1 LTALPEMSRCFC
13 NALAVISTKTPLA
26 ACRFDKEQFLSS
38 VSLQFRRFPYL
49 VMGWLLLAVL
59 CVAAPDRVFLKS
71 SQRLWFGCAFLGVGL
86 LRGARQIGQKL
97 PMELGALSLSQL
109 PQQQDMQYLG
119 HGFLWSPERA
129 NEVLAAER
137 DGELAMQRERG
148 PGDPGGVAAL
158 HAVGHDKEQPVFLP
172 LSDLEGHMLVSG
184 ATRTGK
190 TYYLQLDVVQAI
202 ERGDEAVIFI
212 DPKGDLK
219 ALHRAYDAAVRAGRE
234 KDFMFFSLAFP
245 HLSCTYNPLHNF
257 VLGME
262 IPDRLAGLLPGGG
275 QSEPFKAFAWEVINV
290 IAQAMLLAGERPL
303 LSKIARYA
311 KVNGTLDELLPRVPE
326 NTPEYEY
333 LQGLIKHP
341 PDHYDKMVSSLKP
354 MLSKLDTP
362 DFRNLM
368 SVSNPALD
376 WDRAIRNKR
385 IVYMFMG
392 SMIVKET
399 AYAIGMLA
407 LQDLLN
413 FIGRAYAYEQKKT
426 PVRLIVDEVGRLV
439 FPGFVDLLSQAGG
452 QGLMAVLAFQSV
464 ADLVS
469 VLGQS
474 GAQQILD
481 NTNTKLWFRATDYA
495 TAKTFSDIAG
505 QGPLLTRRESASY
518 RPVRQG
524 QRQTGGLAFD
534 ATFSQQSTEMID
546 NLVREDWLM
555 KLPRGQ
561 AFLYASGYTYKARF
575 PLLPEPKHLFPL
587 EKS

>member
-1 LTALPEMSRCFC
+1 M
-13 NALAVISTKTPLA
+13 
-26 ACRFDKEQFLSS
+26 LSS
-38 VSLQFRRFPYL
+38 LAIRFRRFPYL
-49 VMGWLLLAVL
+49 VIGWGLLAVTSL
-59 CVAAPDRVFLKS
+59 AAPDRLFLTHR
-71 SQRLWFGCAFLGVGL
+71 QGLWVGLAFLGVAL
-86 LRGARQIGQKL
+86 LRGSRQVGRELPSQIGTLEIASL
-97 PMELGALSLSQL
+97 PHEHE
-109 PQQQDMQYLG
+109 MQYMG
-119 HGFLWSPERA
+119 HGFTWDPQHA
-129 NEVLAAER
+129 NEVLEAER
-137 DGELAMQRERG
+137 EGVALAARKRS
-148 PGDPGGVAAL
+148 PGDPGGIAAL
-158 HAVGHDKEQPVFLP
+158 HAVGSHEEAPVFLP

-190 TYYLQLDVVQAI
+190 THYLQLDLVQAI

-212 DPKGDLK
+212 DPKGDLNV
-219 ALHRAYDAAVRAGRE
+219 LHRAYDAAVRAGRQ
-234 KDFMFFSLAFP
+234 KDFQFFSLAFP
-245 HLSCTYNPLHNF
+245 HVSCTYNPLHNF

-262 IPDRLAGLLPGGG
+262 VPDRLAGLLPGGG

-311 KVNGTLDELLPRVPE
+311 KVNGSLEELLPKIPPH
-326 NTPEYEY
+326 TPEFEY

-368 SVSNPALD
+368 SVATPDLD
-376 WDRAIRNKR
+376 WDRAIRLKR

-413 FIGRAYAYEQKKT
+413 FIGRAYAYERAKT

-469 VLGQS
+469 VLGPA

-481 NTNTKLWFRATDYA
+481 NTNTKLWFRATDQA
-495 TAKTFSDIAG
+495 TAKTFSDVAG
-505 QGPLLTRRESASY
+505 QGPLLTRRESAAY
-518 RPVRQG
+518 RPVLQG
-524 QRQTGGLAFD
+524 RPKVHSRLAFD
-534 ATFSQQSTEMID
+534 ATFAQQSTEMIE

-561 AFLYASGYTYKARF
+561 AFLYASGQTYKTRF
-575 PLLPEPKHLFPL
+575 PLMPQPKNLFPL
-587 EKS
+587 EAA

>member
-1 LTALPEMSRCFC
+1 M
-13 NALAVISTKTPLA
+13 
-26 ACRFDKEQFLSS
+26 LSS
-38 VSLQFRRFPYL
+38 LAIRFRRFPYL
-49 VMGWLLLAVL
+49 VIGWGLLAVTSL
-59 CVAAPDRVFLKS
+59 AAPDRLFLTHR
-71 SQRLWFGCAFLGVGL
+71 QGLWVGLAFLGVAL
-86 LRGARQIGQKL
+86 LRGSRQVGRELPSQIGTLEIASL
-97 PMELGALSLSQL
+97 PHEHE
-109 PQQQDMQYLG
+109 MQYMG
-119 HGFLWSPERA
+119 HGFTWDPQHA
-129 NEVLAAER
+129 NEVLEAER
-137 DGELAMQRERG
+137 EGVALAARKRS
-148 PGDPGGVAAL
+148 PGDPGGIAAL
-158 HAVGHDKEQPVFLP
+158 HAVGSHEEAPVFLP

-190 TYYLQLDVVQAI
+190 THYLQLDLVQAI

-212 DPKGDLK
+212 DPKGDLNV
-219 ALHRAYDAAVRAGRE
+219 LHRAYDAAVRAGRQ
-234 KDFMFFSLAFP
+234 KDFQFFSLAFP
-245 HLSCTYNPLHNF
+245 HVSCTYNPLHNF

-262 IPDRLAGLLPGGG
+262 VPDRLAGLLPGGG

-290 IAQAMLLAGERPL
+290 IAQSMLLAGERPL

-311 KVNGTLDELLPRVPE
+311 KVNGSLEELLPKIPPH
-326 NTPEYEY
+326 TPEFEY

-368 SVSNPALD
+368 SVTTPDLD
-376 WDRAIRNKR
+376 WDRAIRLKR

-413 FIGRAYAYEQKKT
+413 FIGRAYAYERGKT

-469 VLGQS
+469 VLGPA

-481 NTNTKLWFRATDYA
+481 NTNTKLWFRATDHA
-495 TAKTFSDIAG
+495 TAKTFSDVAG
-505 QGPLLTRRESASY
+505 QGPLLTRRESAAY
-518 RPVRQG
+518 RPVLQG
-524 QRQTGGLAFD
+524 RPKVHSRLAFD
-534 ATFSQQSTEMID
+534 ATFAQQSTELIE

-561 AFLYASGYTYKARF
+561 AFLYASGQTYKTRF
-575 PLLPEPKHLFPL
+575 PLMPQPKHLFPL
-587 EKS
+587 EAA

>member
-1 LTALPEMSRCFC
+1 LFPSFTSR
-13 NALAVISTKTPLA
+13 
-26 ACRFDKEQFLSS
+26 
-38 VSLQFRRFPYL
+38 FRRFPYL
-49 VMGWLLLAVL
+49 VIGWVLLAV
-59 CVAAPDRVFLKS
+59 VAFMAPDRLFLS
-71 SQRLWFGCAFLGVGL
+71 ASQGFCLAFAFLGVAL
-86 LRGARQIGQKL
+86 MRGARQMGQTL
-97 PMELGALSLSQL
+97 PLDLGSLFLSRI
-109 PQQQDMQYLG
+109 PQKAHMQYVG
-119 HGFLWSPERA
+119 HGFPWNPERA
-129 NEVLAAER
+129 NELLTAER
-137 DGELAMQRERG
+137 DSAFTNGNRRT
-148 PGDPGGVAAL
+148 PGDLGGVGAL
-158 HAVGHDKEQPVFLP
+158 HAVGLKDEEPVFVP

-190 TYYLQLDVVQAI
+190 THYLQLDLVQAI
-202 ERGDEAVIFI
+202 ERGQETVIFI

-219 ALHRAYDAAVRAGRE
+219 VLHRAYDAAIRAGRE
-234 KDFMFFSLAFP
+234 KDFIFFSLAFP
-245 HLSCTYNPLHNF
+245 RISCTYNPLSNYM
-257 VLGME
+257 LGME

-290 IAQAMLLAGERPL
+290 IAQAMLLAGEQPL

-311 KVNGTLDELLPRVPE
+311 KVNSTLDELLPRVPE
-326 NTPEYEY
+326 HTPEHEY

-354 MLSKLDTP
+354 MLSKLDGP

-368 SVSNPALD
+368 SVRDPELD
-376 WDRAIRNKR
+376 WDTAIRNKR

-413 FIGRAYAYEQKKT
+413 FIGRAYAYERRKT

-469 VLGQS
+469 VLGTS

-481 NTNTKLWFRATDYA
+481 NTNTKLWFRATDHA
-495 TAKTFSDIAG
+495 TAKTFADIAG
-505 QGPLLTRRESASY
+505 QGPLLTRRESAAY
-518 RPVRQG
+518 RPVLQG
-524 QRQTGGLAFD
+524 KPVRNRLAFD
-534 ATFSQQSTEMID
+534 ATFAQQSTEVIE

-561 AFLYASGYTYKARF
+561 AFLYASGHTYKTRF
-575 PLLPEPKHLFPL
+575 PLLPEPLHQFPL
-587 EKS
+587 EG

>member
-1 LTALPEMSRCFC
+1 MVVGRS
-13 NALAVISTKTPLA
+13 I
-26 ACRFDKEQFLSS
+26 
-38 VSLQFRRFPYL
+38 RRFPYL
-49 VMGWLLLAVL
+49 ALGWLFTAIWLV
-59 CVAAPDRVFLKS
+59 VAPDRFFVTQTQGLWLGLACLGIASWRGLRQF
-71 SQRLWFGCAFLGVGL
+71 SQNVSLEVKPLVL
-86 LRGARQIGQKL
+86 DKL
-97 PMELGALSLSQL
+97 PGNGQA
-109 PQQQDMQYLG
+109 QYLG
-119 HGFLWSPERA
+119 HGFLWNPDRA
-129 NEVLAAER
+129 NQLLASER
-137 DGELAMQRERG
+137 KGEMASERQRE
-148 PGDPGGVAAL
+148 PGDPGGVPTI
-158 HAVGHDKEQPVFLP
+158 HDVGRRVERPVFLP

-190 TYYLQLDVVQAI
+190 TYYLQLDVTQAI
-202 ERGDEAVIFI
+202 ERGKEAVIFI

-219 ALHRAYDAAVRAGRE
+219 ALHRAYDAAIRTGRQ
-234 KDFMFFSLAFP
+234 KDFLFFSLAFP

-311 KVNGTLDELLPRVPE
+311 KVTGTLDDLLQQLPSE
-326 NTPEYEY
+326 TPEFEF
-333 LQGLIKHP
+333 LRALIKHP

-354 MLSKLDTP
+354 LLSKLDTP
-362 DFRNLM
+362 DFRDLM
-368 SVSNPALD
+368 SVPNPELD
-376 WDRAIRNKR
+376 WDRAIRNRR

-413 FIGRAYAYEQKKT
+413 FIGRAYAYEQAKT
-426 PVRLIVDEVGRLV
+426 PVRLIVDEVGRLI
-439 FPGFVDLLSQAGG
+439 FPGFVDLMSQAGG

-469 VLGQS
+469 VLGRA

-481 NTNTKLWFRATDYA
+481 NTNTKLWFRATDHA
-495 TAKTFSDIAG
+495 TAKTFADVAG
-505 QGPLLTRRESASY
+505 QGPLLTRRQAASY
-518 RPVRQG
+518 RPVLHDRRWGSQ
-524 QRQTGGLAFD
+524 LAFD
-534 ATFSQQSTEMID
+534 ATFSEQSTELIE

-555 KLPRGQ
+555 KLPRGH
-561 AFLYASGYTYKARF
+561 AFLYASGYTYKTRF
-575 PLLPEPKHLFPL
+575 PVLPEPERHFPL

>member
-1 LTALPEMSRCFC
+1 MASSLTVR
-13 NALAVISTKTPLA
+13 
-26 ACRFDKEQFLSS
+26 
-38 VSLQFRRFPYL
+38 LQRFPYL
-49 VMGWLLLAVL
+49 VVGWALLASLSV
-59 CVAAPDRVFLKS
+59 VAPDRLFLTHK
-71 SQRLWFGCAFLGVGL
+71 QGLWVGL
-86 LRGARQIGQKL
+86 AFVGIALMRGARQVGRELPAEIGVL
-97 PMELGALSLSQL
+97 ELSRL
-109 PQQQDMQYLG
+109 PQQSQMQYMG
-119 HGFLWSPERA
+119 HGFSWDSQHA
-129 NEVLAAER
+129 NEVLATER
-137 DGELAMQRERG
+137 NSKALAKPERK
-148 PGDPGGVAAL
+148 PGDPGGVAVI
-158 HAVGHDKEQPVFLP
+158 HAVGCREEAPVFLP

-190 TYYLQLDVVQAI
+190 TYYLQLDLVQAI
-202 ERGDEAVIFI
+202 ERGTEAVIFI
-212 DPKGDLK
+212 DPKGDLSV
-219 ALHRAYDAAVRAGRE
+219 LHRAYDAAVRAGRQ
-234 KDFMFFSLAFP
+234 KDFQFFSLAYP
-245 HLSCTYNPLHNF
+245 HVSCTYNPLHNF

-262 IPDRLAGLLPGGG
+262 IPDRLSGLLPGGG

-311 KVNGTLDELLPRVPE
+311 KVNRSLEELLPKVPDH
-326 NTPEYEY
+326 TPEFEY
-333 LQGLIKHP
+333 LQALIKHP

-368 SVSNPALD
+368 SVTTPQLD
-376 WDRAIRNKR
+376 WDRAVRLKK

-413 FIGRAYAYEQKKT
+413 FIGRAYAYEPTKT
-426 PVRLIVDEVGRLV
+426 PIRLIVDEVGRLA

-469 VLGQS
+469 VLGPA

-481 NTNTKLWFRATDYA
+481 NTNTKLWFRATDHA
-495 TAKTFSDIAG
+495 TAKTFADIAG
-505 QGPLLTRRESASY
+505 RGPLLTRRESAAY
-518 RPVRQG
+518 RPVVPGKPARN
-524 QRQTGGLAFD
+524 RLAFD
-534 ATFSQQSTEMID
+534 ATFAQQSTEVVE

-561 AFLYASGYTYKARF
+561 AFLYASGQTYKTRF
-575 PLLPEPKHLFPL
+575 PLMPEPKTRRLQV
-587 EKS
+587 

>member
-1 LTALPEMSRCFC
+1 MIWSPT
-13 NALAVISTKTPLA
+13 V
-26 ACRFDKEQFLSS
+26 
-38 VSLQFRRFPYL
+38 RRFPYL
-49 VMGWLLLAVL
+49 VIGWALLGTLSLV
-59 CVAAPDRVFLKS
+59 APDRLYVTHQQGFWLG
-71 SQRLWFGCAFLGVGL
+71 LAFTGVAL
-86 LRGARQIGQKL
+86 LRGARQIAREL
-97 PMELGALSLSQL
+97 PSEIGVLELSRL
-109 PQQQDMQYLG
+109 PQQSQMQYVG
-119 HGFLWSPERA
+119 HGFSWDSQHA
-129 NEVLAAER
+129 NEMLAAER
-137 DGELAMQRERG
+137 DSKALVARKRK
-148 PGDPGGVAAL
+148 PGDGGGVATI
-158 HAVGHDKEQPVFLP
+158 HTVGYREEAPVFLP

-190 TYYLQLDVVQAI
+190 TYYLQLDLVQAI
-202 ERGDEAVIFI
+202 ERGNEAVIFI
-212 DPKGDLK
+212 DPKGDLSV
-219 ALHRAYDAAVRAGRE
+219 LHRAYDAAVRTGRQ
-234 KDFMFFSLAFP
+234 KDFQFFSLAFP

-262 IPDRLAGLLPGGG
+262 VPDRLSGLLPGGG
-275 QSEPFKAFAWEVINV
+275 QAEPFKAFAWEVINV

-311 KVNGTLDELLPRVPE
+311 KVNRSLEELLPKVPE
-326 NTPEYEY
+326 RTPEYEY

-368 SVSNPALD
+368 SVTTPQLD
-376 WDRAIRNKR
+376 WDRAIRLKR

-413 FIGRAYAYEQKKT
+413 FIGRAYAYEPEKT
-426 PVRLIVDEVGRLV
+426 PIRLIVDEVGRLA
-439 FPGFVDLLSQAGG
+439 FPGFIDLLAQAGG

-469 VLGQS
+469 GLGPA

-481 NTNTKLWFRATDYA
+481 NTNTKLWFRATDHA
-495 TAKTFSDIAG
+495 TAKTFADIAG
-505 QGPLLTRRESASY
+505 QGPVLTRRESAAY
-518 RPVRQG
+518 RPVVPGKPARN
-524 QRQTGGLAFD
+524 RLAFD
-534 ATFSQQSTEMID
+534 ATFAQQSTEVVE

-561 AFLYASGYTYKARF
+561 AFLYASGQTYKTRF
-575 PLLPEPKHLFPL
+575 PLMPEPKHRFPL
-587 EKS
+587 QASA

>member
-1 LTALPEMSRCFC
+1 VDVT
-13 NALAVISTKTPLA
+13 
-26 ACRFDKEQFLSS
+26 
-38 VSLQFRRFPYL
+38 SLVVQIRRFPYL
-49 VMGWLLLAVL
+49 VLGWVLIAAVSFVL
-59 CVAAPDRVFLKS
+59 PDRMFLT
-71 SQRLWFGCAFLGVGL
+71 RTEGLWFGIAVFGVAL
-86 LRGARQIGQKL
+86 LRGSRQIRHNL
-97 PMELGALSLSQL
+97 PTRIGSFTLARL
-109 PQQQDMQYLG
+109 PRQADMQYLG
-119 HGFLWSPERA
+119 HGFSWSPERA
-129 NEVLAAER
+129 NEVVTTER
-137 DGELAMQRERG
+137 NSEMVSGCNRR
-148 PGDPGGVAAL
+148 PGDPGGVATL
-158 HAVGHDKEQPVFLP
+158 HAVGRKEEPIFLP

-190 TYYLQLDVVQAI
+190 TYYLQLDIVQAI
-202 ERGDEAVIFI
+202 ERGSEAVIFI

-219 ALHRAYDAAVRAGRE
+219 ALHRAYDAAVRCGRQ
-234 KDFMFFSLAFP
+234 KHFQFFSLAFP
-245 HLSCTYNPLHNF
+245 HISCTYDPLHNF

-262 IPDRLAGLLPGGG
+262 ISDRLAGLLPGGG

-311 KVNGTLDELLPRVPE
+311 KVNGTLEELLPKIPE
-326 NTPEYEY
+326 HTPEYEY

-368 SVSNPALD
+368 SVTTPQLD
-376 WDRAIRNKR
+376 WDRAIRLKR

-413 FIGRAYAYEQKKT
+413 FIGRAYAYERAKT

-469 VLGQS
+469 VLGPA

-481 NTNTKLWFRATDYA
+481 NTNTKLWFRATDHV
-495 TAKTFSDIAG
+495 TAKTFADIGG
-505 QGPLLTRRESASY
+505 QGPMLTRRESAAY
-518 RPVRQG
+518 RPVLPGKPVRN
-524 QRQTGGLAFD
+524 RLAFD
-534 ATFSQQSTEMID
+534 ATFAQQSTEVIE

-561 AFLYASGYTYKARF
+561 AFLYASGHTYKTRF
-575 PLLPEPKHLFPL
+575 PVMPEPRNLFPL
-587 EKS
+587 GNA

>member
-1 LTALPEMSRCFC
+1 MA
-13 NALAVISTKTPLA
+13 
-26 ACRFDKEQFLSS
+26 
-38 VSLQFRRFPYL
+38 
-49 VMGWLLLAVL
+49 LLAI
-59 CVAAPDRVFLKS
+59 AAPDRLFLT
-71 SQRLWFGCAFLGVGL
+71 RLQGIWFGLACLGIAV
-86 LRGARQIGQKL
+86 LRGFQQVAQSL
-97 PMELGALSLSQL
+97 PVNLDSLVLTRL
-109 PQQQDMQYLG
+109 PGTESMQYLG
-119 HGFLWSPERA
+119 HGFLWSPTCANQMLGAERR
-129 NEVLAAER
+129 NEVFVNR
-137 DGELAMQRERG
+137 RRE
-148 PGDPGGVAAL
+148 PGDAGGVAAL
-158 HAVGHDKEQPVFLP
+158 HAVGSSMEQEIFVP

-190 TYYLQLDVVQAI
+190 THYLQLDVVQAI
-202 ERGDEAVIFI
+202 ERGTEAVIFI

-219 ALHRAYDAAVRAGRE
+219 VLHRAYDAAVRTGRA
-234 KDFMFFSLAFP
+234 KDFVFFSLAFP
-245 HLSCTYNPLHNF
+245 HVSCTYNPLHNF

-311 KVNGTLDELLPRVPE
+311 KVNNSLEELLPKIPPH
-326 NTPEYEY
+326 TPEFVY

-368 SVSNPALD
+368 SVTTPQLD
-376 WDRAIRNKR
+376 WDRAIRLKR

-413 FIGRAYAYEQKKT
+413 FIGRAYAYERAKT

-469 VLGQS
+469 VLGPS

-481 NTNTKLWFRATDYA
+481 NTNTKLWFRATDHA
-495 TAKTFSDIAG
+495 TAKTFADIAG
-505 QGPLLTRRESASY
+505 QGPLLTGRQSASY
-518 RPVRQG
+518 RPVL
-524 QRQTGGLAFD
+524 TGKHASRGPAFD
-534 ATFSQQSTEMID
+534 AIFSQQSTEVID

-561 AFLYASGYTYKARF
+561 AFLYASGQTYKTRF
-575 PLLPEPKHLFPL
+575 PLLPEPKILFPL
-587 EKS
+587 GRA

>member
-1 LTALPEMSRCFC
+1 MIWSLT
-13 NALAVISTKTPLA
+13 I
-26 ACRFDKEQFLSS
+26 
-38 VSLQFRRFPYL
+38 RRFPYL
-49 VMGWLLLAVL
+49 VIGWALLGTLAL
-59 CVAAPDRVFLKS
+59 AAPDRLFITHK
-71 SQRLWFGCAFLGVGL
+71 QGLWLGLAFAGVAL
-86 LRGARQIGQKL
+86 LRGARQMAREL
-97 PMELGALSLSQL
+97 PSEVGALELSSL
-109 PQQQDMQYLG
+109 PQRSQMQYVG
-119 HGFLWSPERA
+119 HGFSWDSQHA

-137 DGELAMQRERG
+137 DSKALVGRKRK
-148 PGDPGGVAAL
+148 PGDAGGVATIHTIGLREEA
-158 HAVGHDKEQPVFLP
+158 PVFLP

-190 TYYLQLDVVQAI
+190 TYYLQLDLVQAI
-202 ERGDEAVIFI
+202 ERGNEAVIFI
-212 DPKGDLK
+212 DPKGDLSV
-219 ALHRAYDAAVRAGRE
+219 LHRAYDAAVRAGRQ
-234 KDFMFFSLAFP
+234 KDFQFFSLAFP

-262 IPDRLAGLLPGGG
+262 VPDRLSGLLPGGG

-311 KVNGTLDELLPRVPE
+311 KVNRSLEELLPRVPDH
-326 NTPEYEY
+326 TPEYEY

-368 SVSNPALD
+368 SVTTPDLD
-376 WDRAIRNKR
+376 WDRAIRLKR

-413 FIGRAYAYEQKKT
+413 FIGRAYAYEHAKT
-426 PVRLIVDEVGRLV
+426 PIRLIVDEVGRLA
-439 FPGFVDLLSQAGG
+439 FPGFIDLLSQAGG

-469 VLGQS
+469 GLGPA

-481 NTNTKLWFRATDYA
+481 NTNTKLWFRATDHA
-495 TAKTFSDIAG
+495 TAKTFADIAG
-505 QGPLLTRRESASY
+505 QGPLLTRRESAAY
-518 RPVRQG
+518 RPVIPGKPARN
-524 QRQTGGLAFD
+524 RLAFD
-534 ATFSQQSTEMID
+534 ATFAQQSTEVVE

-561 AFLYASGYTYKARF
+561 AFLYASGQTYKTRF
-575 PLLPEPKHLFPL
+575 PLMPEPKHRFQL
-587 EKS
+587 EAAA

>member
-1 LTALPEMSRCFC
+1 MIWSPT
-13 NALAVISTKTPLA
+13 V
-26 ACRFDKEQFLSS
+26 
-38 VSLQFRRFPYL
+38 RRFPYL
-49 VMGWLLLAVL
+49 VIGWALLGTLSLV
-59 CVAAPDRVFLKS
+59 APDRLYVTHQQGFWLG
-71 SQRLWFGCAFLGVGL
+71 LAFTGVAL
-86 LRGARQIGQKL
+86 LRGARQIAREL
-97 PMELGALSLSQL
+97 PSEIGILELSRL
-109 PQQQDMQYLG
+109 PQQSQMQYVG
-119 HGFLWSPERA
+119 HGFSWDSQHA
-129 NEVLAAER
+129 NEMLAAER
-137 DGELAMQRERG
+137 DSKALVARKRK
-148 PGDPGGVAAL
+148 PGDGGGVATI
-158 HAVGHDKEQPVFLP
+158 HTVGYREEAPVFLP
-172 LSDLEGHMLVSG
+172 LTDLEGHMLVSG

-190 TYYLQLDVVQAI
+190 THYLQLDLVQAI
-202 ERGDEAVIFI
+202 ERGTEAVIFI
-212 DPKGDLK
+212 DPKGDLSV
-219 ALHRAYDAAVRAGRE
+219 LHRAYDAAVRAGRQ
-234 KDFMFFSLAFP
+234 KDFQFFSLAFP

-262 IPDRLAGLLPGGG
+262 MPDRLSGLLPGGG

-311 KVNGTLDELLPRVPE
+311 KVNRSLEELLPKVPE
-326 NTPEYEY
+326 HTPEYEY

-368 SVSNPALD
+368 SVTTPQLD
-376 WDRAIRNKR
+376 WDRAVRLKR

-413 FIGRAYAYEQKKT
+413 FIGRAYAYEPQKT
-426 PVRLIVDEVGRLV
+426 PIRLIVDEVGRLA
-439 FPGFVDLLSQAGG
+439 FPGFIDLLAQAGG

-469 VLGQS
+469 GLGPA

-481 NTNTKLWFRATDYA
+481 NANTKLWFRATDHA
-495 TAKTFSDIAG
+495 TAKTFADIAG
-505 QGPLLTRRESASY
+505 QGPLLTRRESAAY
-518 RPVRQG
+518 RPVVPGKPARNL
-524 QRQTGGLAFD
+524 LAFD
-534 ATFSQQSTEMID
+534 ATFAQQSTEVVE

-561 AFLYASGYTYKARF
+561 AFLYASGQTYKTRF
-575 PLLPEPKHLFPL
+575 PLMPEPKNRFPL
-587 EKS
+587 EAAA

>member
-1 LTALPEMSRCFC
+1 MASALTF
-13 NALAVISTKTPLA
+13 
-26 ACRFDKEQFLSS
+26 RFQ
-38 VSLQFRRFPYL
+38 RFPYL
-49 VMGWLLLAVL
+49 VIGWALLAGVSL
-59 CVAAPDRVFLKS
+59 MAPDRLFLTHR
-71 SQRLWFGCAFLGVGL
+71 QGLWIGLAFVGIAL
-86 LRGARQIGQKL
+86 MRGARQLGRELPAEIGTL
-97 PMELGALSLSQL
+97 ELSRL
-109 PQQQDMQYLG
+109 PQQSQMQYFG
-119 HGFLWSPERA
+119 HGFGWDSQRA
-129 NEVLAAER
+129 NEVLAVER
-137 DGELAMQRERG
+137 DSRALVGCKRK
-148 PGDPGGVAAL
+148 PGDDGGVAAI
-158 HAVGHDKEQPVFLP
+158 HAVGCREEAPVFLP

-190 TYYLQLDVVQAI
+190 THYLQLDLVQAI
-202 ERGDEAVIFI
+202 ERGTEAVIFI
-212 DPKGDLK
+212 DPKGDLSV
-219 ALHRAYDAAVRAGRE
+219 LHRAYDAAVRAGRQ
-234 KDFMFFSLAFP
+234 KDFQFFSLAFP
-245 HLSCTYNPLHNF
+245 QVSCTYNPLHNF

-262 IPDRLAGLLPGGG
+262 MPDRLSGLLPGGG

-311 KVNGTLDELLPRVPE
+311 KVNRSLEELLPKVPE
-326 NTPEYEY
+326 HTPEFEY
-333 LQGLIKHP
+333 LQALIKHP

-368 SVSNPALD
+368 SVTTPQLE
-376 WDRAIRNKR
+376 WDRAIRLKR

-413 FIGRAYAYEQKKT
+413 FIGRAYAYEPQKT
-426 PVRLIVDEVGRLV
+426 PIRLIVDEVGRLA
-439 FPGFVDLLSQAGG
+439 FPGFIDLLAQAGG

-469 VLGQS
+469 GLGPA

-481 NTNTKLWFRATDYA
+481 NTNTKLWFRATDHA
-495 TAKTFSDIAG
+495 TAKTFADIAG
-505 QGPLLTRRESASY
+505 QGPVLTRRESAAY
-518 RPVRQG
+518 RPVLPGKPARN
-524 QRQTGGLAFD
+524 RLAFD
-534 ATFSQQSTEMID
+534 ATFAQQSTEVVE

-561 AFLYASGYTYKARF
+561 AFLYASGQTYKTRFPMMPEPKYRF
-575 PLLPEPKHLFPL
+575 PLETAA
-587 EKS
+587 